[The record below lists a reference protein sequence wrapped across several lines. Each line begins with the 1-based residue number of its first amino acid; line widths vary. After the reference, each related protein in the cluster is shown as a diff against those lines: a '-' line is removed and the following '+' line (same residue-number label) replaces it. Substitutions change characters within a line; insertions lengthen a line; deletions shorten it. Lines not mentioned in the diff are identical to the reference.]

1 MYMVPVVI
9 CTRKDYAVSV
19 YSTRERQTWT
29 ESKREG
35 EGERESERESLR
47 EREIEREREG
57 HANTY
62 QYRITSESPCLV
74 HEGAGPR
81 D

>member
-19 YSTRERQTWT
+19 YSTRERETDMD
-29 ESKREG
+29 REQ
-35 EGERESERESLR
+35 ERGG
-47 EREIEREREG
+47 ERERETERERERVG

-74 HEGAGPR
+74 YEGAGQR